1 MNAMKSN
8 DFAACRR
15 MPKRVA
21 RVGAP
26 YPAGRILPL
35 AARLFH
41 ARGHSRDGL
50 RDRIRATYNK
60 ESAMNGH
67 SHLFIPGP
75 TNVPEEVRCALNV
88 PMEDMRAPDFC
99 DFITPLLN
107 DLRRAF
113 RLESGRVFAFPGSG
127 TGAWEAAITNT
138 LNTGDRVLMSRF
150 GQFSMLWVDMATR
163 LGLDVDVVDVDW
175 GKGVPVD
182 VYKTRL
188 ESDTTHRIKA
198 VFATHNETATGVT
211 SDIAALRRALDE
223 TGHPALL
230 FVDGVSSIASIPFEM
245 TGWGVDLAVAGS
257 QKGFMLPA
265 GLGLLGVSEKALAAH
280 ERSGMPRCYFSFD
293 DMIRLNDTGYFPYT
307 PPTPLLRGLRVS
319 LDMLLEAGMETV
331 WERHHRLAEGVRA
344 AVAEWPGC
352 RLVADGPEW
361 QSDTVS
367 AIYTP
372 EGIDARNVI
381 ETAYFKYQT
390 SLGSGLAKL
399 AGRAFRIGHLGSL
412 NPVML
417 CGALSA
423 AEMALRDTGAE
434 ITPGRGVAAAQ
445 EAFRMST
452 PVQGRAA
459 NARAA

>member
-1 MNAMKSN
+1 
-8 DFAACRR
+8 
-15 MPKRVA
+15 
-21 RVGAP
+21 
-26 YPAGRILPL
+26 
-35 AARLFH
+35 
-41 ARGHSRDGL
+41 
-50 RDRIRATYNK
+50 
-60 ESAMNGH
+60 MNGH

-75 TNVPEEVRCALNV
+75 SNVPEEVRRAMNV

-99 DFITPLLN
+99 DFITPLLS
-107 DLRRAF
+107 DLCRAF

-163 LGLDVDVVDVDW
+163 LGLDVDVIDVDW

-182 VYKTRL
+182 MYKTRL
-188 ESDTTHRIKA
+188 EKDKTHQIKA

-211 SDIAALRRALDE
+211 SDIAALRAALDE
-223 TGHPALL
+223 AGHPALL

-265 GLGLLGVSEKALAAH
+265 GLGFLGVSEKALAAQD
-280 ERSGMPRCYFSFD
+280 RSEMPRCYFSFD

-319 LDMLLEAGMETV
+319 LDMLLETGMETV
-331 WERHHRLAEGVRA
+331 WERHNRLAEGVRA

-361 QSDTVS
+361 HSDTVS

-372 EGIDARNVI
+372 EGIDARHVI

-399 AGRAFRIGHLGSL
+399 AGRALRIGHLGSL

-445 EAFRMST
+445 EAFRRST
-452 PVQGRAA
+452 PVQTRVAK
-459 NARAA
+459 ARAA

>member
-1 MNAMKSN
+1 
-8 DFAACRR
+8 
-15 MPKRVA
+15 
-21 RVGAP
+21 
-26 YPAGRILPL
+26 
-35 AARLFH
+35 
-41 ARGHSRDGL
+41 
-50 RDRIRATYNK
+50 
-60 ESAMNGH
+60 MNGH

-75 TNVPEEVRCALNV
+75 TNLPEAVRRAMNI

-113 RLESGRVFAFPGSG
+113 RMERGRVFAFPGSG

-138 LNTGDRVLMSRF
+138 LHSGDRVLMSRF
-150 GQFSMLWVDMATR
+150 GQFSTLWVDMATR
-163 LGLDVDVVDVDW
+163 LGLDVDVIDVDW
-175 GKGVPVD
+175 GKGVPVAE
-182 VYKTRL
+182 YKSCLQDDTR
-188 ESDTTHRIKA
+188 HRIKA

-211 SDIAALRRALDE
+211 SDVAAVRAALDAV
-223 TGHPALL
+223 GHPALL

-245 TGWGVDLAVAGS
+245 DAWGVDLAVAGS

-265 GLGLLGVSEKALAAH
+265 GLAFLGVSEKALAAH
-280 ERSGMPRCYFSFD
+280 ERSEMPRCYFSFE

-307 PPTPLLRGLRVS
+307 PPTQLLRGLRVS
-319 LDMLLEAGMETV
+319 LDMLLDAGMEAV
-331 WERHHRLAEGVRA
+331 WDRHHRLAEGVRA

-352 RLVADGPEW
+352 RLVAEGPEW
-361 QSDTVS
+361 HSDTVS

-372 EGIDARNVI
+372 EGVDARRVI

-390 SLGSGLAKL
+390 SLGTGLAQL

-423 AEMALRDTGAE
+423 AEMALRDAGAE
-434 ITPGRGVAAAQ
+434 IAPGRGVAAAQ
-445 EAFRMST
+445 EAFRMTT
-452 PVQGRAA
+452 PVASRATT
-459 NARAA
+459 ARAA

>member
-1 MNAMKSN
+1 
-8 DFAACRR
+8 
-15 MPKRVA
+15 
-21 RVGAP
+21 
-26 YPAGRILPL
+26 
-35 AARLFH
+35 
-41 ARGHSRDGL
+41 
-50 RDRIRATYNK
+50 
-60 ESAMNGH
+60 MNGH

-75 TNVPEEVRCALNV
+75 TNVPDAVRRAMNI

-99 DFITPLLN
+99 DFITPLLS

-113 RLESGRVFAFPGSG
+113 RMARGRVFAFPGSG
-127 TGAWEAAITNT
+127 TAAWEAAITNT
-138 LNTGDRVLMSRF
+138 LTTGDRVLMSRF
-150 GQFSMLWVDMATR
+150 GQFSTLWVDMATR

-182 VYKTRL
+182 VYTARL
-188 ESDTTHRIKA
+188 AEDTGHRIKA

-223 TGHPALL
+223 AGHPALL

-245 TGWGVDLAVAGS
+245 DGWGVDLAVAGS

-265 GLGLLGVSEKALAAH
+265 GLGFLGVSEKALAAH
-280 ERSGMPRCYFSFD
+280 EHSAMPRCYFSFE

-319 LDMLLEAGMETV
+319 LDMLLEAGMEEV
-331 WERHHRLAEGVRA
+331 WARHHRLAAGVRA

-352 RLVADGPEW
+352 RLVAEAPEW

-372 EGIDARNVI
+372 EGIDARHVI

-390 SLGSGLAKL
+390 SLGTGLAQL
-399 AGRAFRIGHLGSL
+399 AGKAFRIGHLGSL

-423 AEMALRDTGAE
+423 AEMALRDAGAE
-434 ITPGRGVAAAQ
+434 ISPGRGVAAAQ
-445 EAFRMST
+445 EGFRMTT
-452 PVQGRAA
+452 PVAHRAA
-459 NARAA
+459 TARAA